1 MTAAMLNLANWF
13 RARSPVGRK
22 AAKIY
27 GSIVTRSR
35 DPIFYED
42 LGIPDTPS
50 GRYEVLVLHM
60 AIALHQLNAIEAPNG
75 PISRAVTEAFVTDI
89 DDSLREMAFGDMS
102 VPRRVKKAAAGLR
115 ERCLSYRDAFD
126 AENLSILKELI
137 AEFLPDLSPACSNS
151 LAEYASLAVARREGG
166 GASLR
171 DGVVTFPALPDGQAI
186 EDDGV
191 SK

>member
-1 MTAAMLNLANWF
+1 MLNLANWF
-13 RARSPVGRK
+13 RARSVVGRK

-35 DPIFYED
+35 EPIFYQD
-42 LGIPDTPS
+42 LGVPDTPS
-50 GRYEVLVLHM
+50 GRYEVLVLHV
-60 AIALHQLNAIEAPNG
+60 AIALHQLNAIEALNG

-115 ERCLSYRDAFD
+115 ERCLSYREAFD
-126 AENLSILKELI
+126 AEDSNSLRELI
-137 AEFLPDLSPACSNS
+137 AEFLPDLLPARNNS
-151 LAEYASLAVARREGG
+151 LAEYARLAVVQRERGD
-166 GASLR
+166 ASLR
-171 DGVVTFPALPDGQAI
+171 DGVVTFPALPDDQAR
-186 EDDGV
+186 DYDGV